1 MSRLFK
7 KIQNTTIATTGNIKL
22 QTYSPIGNAS
32 LHKKRVNYS
41 LIVSLIFLFLGGL
54 MAYLITDNMDCFYTI
69 TAQLDETKINE
80 VKKVPEM
87 PAIVNVKP
95 LTISSAQISEIPV
108 EEESDPISLEQ
119 SLKMWMSKKLKNP
132 IFEKENI
139 ARVVNDLTVDL
150 TAHNENLASNEN
162 DIAIELTPRQREHLR
177 CIQDFLKRFQVEC
190 VRIDGNLSRVQANG
204 RSYAVN
210 TIVSQYPKLRLVGIA
225 NGEIIFRDDNN
236 QEYRKEISQYE

>member
-54 MAYLITDNMDCFYTI
+54 MSYLIIDNLDCFYTV
-69 TAQLDETKINE
+69 TTQLDETKINK
-80 VKKVPEM
+80 VKKVPET
-87 PAIVNVKP
+87 PAIVNVEP
-95 LTISSAQISEIPV
+95 LTISSDQVSEIPV
-108 EEESDPISLEQ
+108 EEESDPISLDQ
-119 SLKMWMSKKLKNP
+119 SLKMWMNKKLQNP

-139 ARVVNDLTVDL
+139 ARIVNDINIDL
-150 TAHNENLASNEN
+150 KNPDENFESNEN
-162 DIAIELTPRQREHLR
+162 DIAIELTPHQREHLR
-177 CIQDFLKRFQVEC
+177 CIQDFLKRFQIEC

-204 RSYAVN
+204 RSYAIN
-210 TIVSQYPKLRLVGIA
+210 TLVSQYPRLRLAGIA

-236 QEYRKEISQYE
+236 QEYGKEFSQYE